1 MALKPVVW
9 IAMALDRFTP
19 SRRSVPVGA
28 LMLLCVAPAPAVAQD
43 LPPPPL
49 PPAARAMLEQAIASG
64 DEADIAAVAKIAR
77 KTYPRS
83 TAEISALVNARSER
97 VAERRKEMIQ
107 SADIFELWK
116 GRGELGGFRSTGS
129 TSEVGISA
137 GLAITRTGL
146 KWTHKLSASADYR
159 RASGQ
164 TSRERIVAAYEP
176 RYQFD
181 PRGFAY
187 GLMQFERDPI
197 IGFDARYTGSA
208 GIGYKL
214 LDAKKLNLSI
224 DAGPSVRRVDYP
236 DDSTETKAGLRS
248 SIDFAWKLNPQL
260 TLRQTASGYIE
271 SSNESANAL
280 TALDARIIARLS
292 ARFSYNLQYE
302 SENRLTPERFD
313 TLSKVTLIYDF

>member
-1 MALKPVVW
+1 MAKNLVGS
-9 IAMALDRFTP
+9 IAMALDILP
-19 SRRSVPVGA
+19 PLRRTVPVGA
-28 LMLLCVAPAPAVAQD
+28 LIALCFAPFQSAAQD

-49 PPAARAMLEQAIASG
+49 PPAARAMLEQAIAGG
-64 DEADIAAVAKIAR
+64 DEADIAAVAKIAK

-83 TAEISALVNARSER
+83 SAEISALVNARSEK
-97 VAERRKEMIQ
+97 VAERRKDLIQ
-107 SADIFELWK
+107 SASIFELWK

-159 RASGQ
+159 RAYGA

-181 PRGFAY
+181 PKGFAY
-187 GLMQFERDPI
+187 GLTQFERDPI

-214 LDAKKLNLSI
+214 LDDKKLTLSV
-224 DAGPSVRRVDYP
+224 DAGPSLRHVAYP
-236 DDSTETKAGLRS
+236 DNSTETKAGVRS

-260 TLRQTASGYIE
+260 TLRQTASGYVE
-271 SSNESANAL
+271 SNNESATAL

-302 SENRLTPERFD
+302 SQNRLTSERFD